1 MVTAMN
7 LNRYEIFLKV
17 AEIGNITKT
26 AEVLHYTQAG
36 ISHAIAALEKEA
48 GVPLLIRSSS
58 GVALTESGKRLL
70 APVQN
75 LVNDQCALAQTIY
88 EINKVIKGTLR
99 IGTFTSVSTQ
109 WLPAVIRDFQALYP
123 QVEFNLV
130 AGDYDDITERIRSG
144 KIDCGFLTAPASD
157 DLLFIPLCRDPMMVL
172 LPPSHPLAKEPAI
185 RLSELKKEPFILPM
199 KGSDNDIMAV
209 LNSAGFKA
217 KVCYTLNDDFS
228 VIAMVSG
235 GFGITIMPEL
245 ILRNLN
251 AELAVRPLAPE
262 RYRTIGIAS
271 QPANRTA
278 VLTRTFLEYLAERF
292 NTDRAGTDLSP
303 AGR

>member
-1 MVTAMN
+1 MN

-36 ISHAIAALEKEA
+36 ISHAIAALEREA
-48 GVPLLIRSSS
+48 GVPLLIRSSN

-70 APVQN
+70 VPVQN
-75 LVNDQCALAQTIY
+75 LVNDQSALAQTIY

-109 WLPAVIRDFQALYP
+109 WLPAVIRDFQAMYP
-123 QVEFNLV
+123 QVEFDLV

-144 KIDCGFLTAPASD
+144 KIDCGFLTAPVRE
-157 DLLFIPLCRDPMMVL
+157 DLQFIPLCRDPMMVL
-172 LPPSHPLAKEPAI
+172 LPPSHPLAKEQAI

-209 LNSAGFKA
+209 LNNAGFKA

-245 ILRNLN
+245 ILKNLN